1 MCMMIDQTRYD
12 VISVGET
19 TVDAF
24 MSIHNASAECTIDEE
39 HNALCF
45 KHGKKVEVDRYDFC
59 MGGNATN
66 VAVGLSRLGVRTGLC
81 SEIGDDE
88 FSIKIRNWLAKEN
101 IERLLVKQTT
111 NSASSFAVIIN
122 FNGDRT
128 IFVQDVERE
137 HDFDFGELTA
147 PWVYLTSLGK
157 EWIKPYEKVLSFV
170 EEHNAKIA
178 FNPGGRQLREGK
190 ELLERVLQKTE
201 ILFVNKEEAEIILEK
216 PSTDK
221 RDEEYMKEL
230 IEGLKKRGPKTV
242 VITDGRHGAFTLNG
256 DGKMH
261 HQTIT
266 EGKVVE
272 RTGAGDSFS
281 SGFLAATLAGHPVS
295 IAMEWGAHNATS
307 VVGRIGAQAGLLTKK
322 EMEELVGD

>member
-24 MSIHNASAECTIDEE
+24 MSIHNATAACTIDEE

-45 KHGKKVEVDRYDFC
+45 KHGNKVEVDRYDFC

-66 VAVGLSRLGVRTGLC
+66 VAVGLSRLGIRTGLC

-122 FNGDRT
+122 FQGDRT

-137 HDFDFGELTA
+137 HDFDFGELTS
-147 PWVYLTSLGK
+147 PWIYLTSLGK
-157 EWIKPYEKVLSFV
+157 EWKKPYEKVLKFA
-170 EEHNAKIA
+170 EENNSKIA

-190 ELLERVLQKTE
+190 ELLERVLEKTE
-201 ILFVNKEEAEIILEK
+201 ILFVNKEEAELILYGHT
-216 PSTDK
+216 TDK
-221 RDEEYMKEL
+221 KDGDYVQGL
-230 IEGLKKRGPKTV
+230 IKGLQKLGPKIV
-242 VITDGRHGAFTLNG
+242 VITDGRNGAYTVSET
-256 DGKMH
+256 GKMH
-261 HQTIT
+261 HQGIT

-272 RTGAGDSFS
+272 RTGAGDSFG
-281 SGFLAATLAGHPVS
+281 SGFLAATLAGHPISV
-295 IAMEWGAHNATS
+295 AMEWGARNATS
-307 VVGRIGAQAGLLTKK
+307 VVGHIGAQAGLLTKK
-322 EMEELVGD
+322 EMEEIV